1 MAHGP
6 GNLPQDG
13 TACRAV
19 QDDAPRDD
27 LPGDGIGLA
36 AHAPAPP
43 SPTDGLPLPENLAS
57 AHALIG
63 QLASSL
69 GELQDSR
76 QELQQEVEALKL
88 MIAKLLLRLAGHRS
102 ERFAEGA
109 GQTHLDFGDNAAM
122 QDGISDAAVEAEQ
135 IVEEYL
141 VRRKLKQPKPPRH
154 EQLPAHLPRYQVEL
168 PAPGEVT
175 HCPTH
180 GPRQRIGEDVLETL
194 EFERPKLR
202 VRQTIIPKYVCSAQ
216 PECGVREPERP
227 RGLVEGNRFDT
238 SIGAEIITAK
248 YAYHL
253 PVYRHQDYFAGS
265 GWTPSRST
273 LLNIMTAAANVLL
286 PLYDHYRRVML
297 CDAVVGTDETS
308 VTLILPPEIP
318 PVRPGDPRSKRIH
331 EVFTEA
337 RAKKQTSVAAK
348 MWAYRAVQLPV
359 NVFDFTVSRH
369 RDGVD
374 EMLKDYTGTLMADCY
389 SGYQNIELRSDSRIR
404 RAACWAH
411 ARRKVFDARE
421 NQPLE
426 ARVLLAMIGELYD
439 IEERGKRM
447 SAEERRALRQREARP
462 VMARIRL
469 WLDSPA
475 ATRVL
480 PKSLLGEALR
490 YLRNQWELLQ
500 VYLSDGRIPIDN
512 NDTEQLMKQVALGR
526 KNWLFIGSVVAGHR
540 AAVLMTMV
548 STAHRNDLDVWAY
561 LKDVLDRLL
570 AGETDYHSLRADIW
584 KQAHPEHVRVY
595 RQTERRDRSDVKRL
609 RRARRRL
616 LERAKSRSP

>member
-1 MAHGP
+1 MAQGP

-13 TACRAV
+13 TARRAV

-27 LPGDGIGLA
+27 LPRDGIESA
-36 AHAPAPP
+36 APAPSEALP
-43 SPTDGLPLPENLAS
+43 LPLPENLAS

-69 GELQDSR
+69 GELQNSR
-76 QELQQEVEALKL
+76 QELQQEVEELKL
-88 MIAKLLLRLAGHRS
+88 MISKLLLRLAGHRS
-102 ERFAEGA
+102 ERFDEDPN
-109 GQTHLDFGDNAAM
+109 QMHLDFGDNAV
-122 QDGISDAAVEAEQ
+122 QDGLSDAAVEAER

-154 EQLPAHLPRYQVEL
+154 EQLPAYLPRYQVEL
-168 PAPGEVT
+168 SAPEEVT

-180 GPRQRIGEDVLETL
+180 GPRRRIGEDVLETL

-216 PECGVREPERP
+216 PECGVREPQRP
-227 RGLVEGNRFDT
+227 AGLVEGNRFDT

-248 YAYHL
+248 YGYHL
-253 PVYRHQDYFAGS
+253 PTYRQQDYFAGS

-273 LLNIMTAAANVLL
+273 LLNIMTAAAHVLL

-297 CDAVVGTDETS
+297 SDAVVGTDETS

-318 PVRPGDPRSKRIH
+318 PIEPGNPRSKRIH
-331 EVFTEA
+331 EVFSEA
-337 RAKKQTSVAAK
+337 RATVAAK

-369 RDGVD
+369 RDGPD
-374 EMLKDYTGTLMADCY
+374 LMLKDYSGTLMADCY
-389 SGYQNIELRSDSRIR
+389 SGYQNIELRSDSRIQ

-447 SAEERRALRQREARP
+447 SADERRELRQCEARP

-490 YLRNQWELLQ
+490 YLRNQWDLLQ

-526 KNWLFIGSVVAGHR
+526 KNWLFIGSVAAGDR

-570 AGETDYHSLRADIW
+570 AGETDYHSLRADVW
-584 KQAHPEHVRVY
+584 KQTHPEHVRVY
-595 RQTERRDRSDVKRL
+595 RQAERRDRADVKRL

-616 LERAKSRSP
+616 LDRAKSRSP